1 MPDSGDAP
9 RHIPATGRSPARDWQ
24 AVIAGILAD
33 IQENGLLYASMPL
46 VAALIGYGTKLAAI
60 YMMFEP
66 IRFVGIRPPYLGWQ
80 GVIPRN
86 AERMAAIACDTLT
99 ARLLKPE
106 ELFARLEPW
115 RIALE
120 VHRPLCA
127 SVETIVREVVA
138 QQAPELWRRAPEAL
152 RQRVITRA
160 QQQAPALIEEMMTR
174 VRDDLGAVFDLKH
187 VVVSLLSRDKQLLNQ
202 MFREVGHAEFRFIRH
217 SGIYFGLL
225 IGLVQALA
233 WALTHSVW
241 IMPIFGGLTGW
252 FSDWL
257 ALKMVFRPRQPTRY
271 LGLFTWQ
278 GLFLRRRHEVATDYA
293 RLIAQRVLTPEAIMD
308 ALLTGPL
315 SDRLYAMIQREVSD
329 AVDREA
335 GLAQPFVVGA
345 VGTQQFLAVKR
356 AVAARVIETL
366 PEAMRHA
373 HGYVAEA
380 LDLENILAE
389 KMRRLTAEEFEA
401 LLRPAF
407 QQDEWILIAVGAVLG
422 FLVGELQ
429 VHIMLAFA
437 SVPH

>member
-1 MPDSGDAP
+1 M
-9 RHIPATGRSPARDWQ
+9 
-24 AVIAGILAD
+24 IAGILAD
-33 IQENGLLYASMPL
+33 VQENWLLYASMPL
-46 VAALIGYGTKLAAI
+46 VAALIGYSTKLAAI
-60 YMMFEP
+60 YMMFKP
-66 IRFVGIRPPYLGWQ
+66 VRFVGIRPPYLGWQ

-99 ARLLKPE
+99 ARLLDPQ
-106 ELFARLEPW
+106 ELFAKLEPW
-115 RIALE
+115 RVALE
-120 VHRPLCA
+120 VQQPLSA
-127 SVETIVREVVA
+127 SVETIIREVIA
-138 QQAPELWRRAPEAL
+138 QQAPELWRRAPAAL
-152 RQRVITRA
+152 RRHLVTRA
-160 QQQAPALIEEMMTR
+160 QQQAPALIEEMMSR

-187 VVVSLLSRDKQLLNQ
+187 VVVSLLSRDKRLLNR
-202 MFREVGHAEFRFIRH
+202 MFREVGHAEFRFIRR
-217 SGIYFGLL
+217 SGIYFGVVV
-225 IGLVQALA
+225 GLVQALT

-252 FSDWL
+252 LSDWL
-257 ALKMVFRPRQPTRY
+257 ALKMVFRPQQPTRY

-278 GLFLRRRHEVATDYA
+278 GLFLRRQHEVAADYA
-293 RLIAQRVLTPEAIMD
+293 RLIARQVLTPAAILD

-356 AVAARVIETL
+356 AVAAKVIETL

-373 HGYVAEA
+373 QGYVAEA
-380 LDLENILAE
+380 LDLENTLME
-389 KMRRLTAEEFEA
+389 KMKRLSADEFEA

-407 QQDEWILIAVGAVLG
+407 QQDEWILIAVGAALG

>member
-1 MPDSGDAP
+1 
-9 RHIPATGRSPARDWQ
+9 
-24 AVIAGILAD
+24 
-33 IQENGLLYASMPL
+33 MPL
-46 VAALIGYGTKLAAI
+46 VAALIGYSTKLAAI
-60 YMMFEP
+60 YMMFKP
-66 IRFVGIRPPYLGWQ
+66 VRFVGIRPPYLGWQ

-99 ARLLKPE
+99 ARLLNPE

-115 RIALE
+115 RVALE
-120 VHRPLCA
+120 VHQSLSA
-127 SVETIVREVVA
+127 SMETIIREAVA
-138 QQAPELWRRAPEAL
+138 QQAPELWRRAPAAL
-152 RQRVITRA
+152 RQHMVTRA

-187 VVVSLLSRDKQLLNQ
+187 VVVSLLSRDKRLLNQ
-202 MFREVGHAEFRFIRH
+202 MFREVGHAEFRFIRR
-217 SGIYFGLL
+217 SGVYFGLL
-225 IGLVQALA
+225 IGLVQALT

-241 IMPIFGGLTGW
+241 IMPVFGGLTGW

-278 GLFLRRRHEVATDYA
+278 GLFLRRQHEVAADYA
-293 RLIAQRVLTPEAIMD
+293 RLIAQQVLTPAAILD

-356 AVAARVIETL
+356 VVAAKVIETL
-366 PEAMRHA
+366 PAAMQHA
-373 HGYVAEA
+373 QDYVAEA
-380 LDLENILAE
+380 LDLENMLME
-389 KMRRLTAEEFEA
+389 KMRRLTADEFEA

-407 QQDEWILIAVGAVLG
+407 QQDEWILIAVGAALG

>member
-1 MPDSGDAP
+1 M
-9 RHIPATGRSPARDWQ
+9 
-24 AVIAGILAD
+24 IAGILAD

-217 SGIYFGLL
+217 SGI
-225 IGLVQALA
+225 
-233 WALTHSVW
+233 
-241 IMPIFGGLTGW
+241 
-252 FSDWL
+252 
-257 ALKMVFRPRQPTRY
+257 
-271 LGLFTWQ
+271 
-278 GLFLRRRHEVATDYA
+278 
-293 RLIAQRVLTPEAIMD
+293 
-308 ALLTGPL
+308 
-315 SDRLYAMIQREVSD
+315 
-329 AVDREA
+329 
-335 GLAQPFVVGA
+335 
-345 VGTQQFLAVKR
+345 
-356 AVAARVIETL
+356 
-366 PEAMRHA
+366 
-373 HGYVAEA
+373 
-380 LDLENILAE
+380 
-389 KMRRLTAEEFEA
+389 
-401 LLRPAF
+401 
-407 QQDEWILIAVGAVLG
+407 
-422 FLVGELQ
+422 
-429 VHIMLAFA
+429 
-437 SVPH
+437 

>member
-1 MPDSGDAP
+1 M
-9 RHIPATGRSPARDWQ
+9 I
-24 AVIAGILAD
+24 IGILAD
-33 IQENGLLYASMPL
+33 IHENWLLYASMPL

-66 IRFVGIRPPYLGWQ
+66 LRFVGIRPPWLGWQ

-120 VHRPLCA
+120 GHQPLSA
-127 SVETIVREVVA
+127 SVDTIIREVVA

-152 RQRVITRA
+152 RQRVISRA
-160 QQQAPALIEEMMTR
+160 RQQAPALIEEMMTR
-174 VRDDLGAVFDLKH
+174 VRDDLATVFDLKH
-187 VVVSLLSRDKQLLNQ
+187 AVVSLLSRDKRLLNQ
-202 MFREVGHAEFRFIRH
+202 MFLEVGHAEFRFIRR

-241 IMPIFGGLTGW
+241 IIPVFGGLTGW

-257 ALKMVFRPRQPTRY
+257 ALKMVFRPKQPTRY

-278 GLFLRRRHEVATDYA
+278 GLFLRRRHEVAADYA
-293 RLIAQRVLTPEAIMD
+293 RLIAQRVLTPAAILD

-345 VGTQQFLAVKR
+345 VGTRQFLAVKR
-356 AVAARVIETL
+356 VVAAGVIEAL
-366 PEAMRHA
+366 PAAMQHA

-380 LDLENILAE
+380 LDLENMLTE
-389 KMRRLTAEEFEA
+389 KMRRLTVDEFEA

-407 QQDEWILIAVGAVLG
+407 QQDEWILIAVGAALG

-437 SVPH
+437 SVPR

>member
-1 MPDSGDAP
+1 M
-9 RHIPATGRSPARDWQ
+9 
-24 AVIAGILAD
+24 IAGVLTD
-33 IQENGLLYASMPL
+33 IHENWLLYASMPL

-66 IRFVGIRPPYLGWQ
+66 LRFVGIRPPYLGWQ

-86 AERMAAIACDTLT
+86 AERMAAIACETLT

-115 RIALE
+115 RVALE
-120 VHRPLCA
+120 VHGPLCA
-127 SVETIVREVVA
+127 SVETIIREAVA
-138 QQAPELWRRAPEAL
+138 QEAPELWQRAPAAL
-152 RQRVITRA
+152 RERVVTRA

-174 VRDDLGAVFDLKH
+174 VRDDLGTVLDLKH
-187 VVVSLLSRDKQLLNQ
+187 VVVSLLSRDKRLLNQ
-202 MFREVGHAEFRFIRH
+202 MFREVGYAEFRFIRR

-225 IGLVQALA
+225 IGLVQALT

-241 IMPIFGGLTGW
+241 IMPVFGGLTGW

-257 ALKMVFRPRQPTRY
+257 ALKMVFRPKRPTRY

-278 GLFLRRRHEVATDYA
+278 GLFLQRRDEVAADYA
-293 RLIAQRVLTPEAIMD
+293 RLIAQRVLTPEAILD
-308 ALLTGPL
+308 ALLTGPS

-335 GLAQPFVVGA
+335 GLAQPFVVAA
-345 VGTQQFLAVKR
+345 VGTQQFLAIKR
-356 AVAARVIETL
+356 AVAAKVIEML
-366 PEAMRHA
+366 PVTMQHA
-373 HGYVAEA
+373 HGYIAEA
-380 LDLENILAE
+380 LDLENLLAE
-389 KMRRLTAEEFEA
+389 KMRGLTADEFEA

-429 VHIMLAFA
+429 VRIMLAFA
-437 SVPH
+437 SLAR

>member
-1 MPDSGDAP
+1 M
-9 RHIPATGRSPARDWQ
+9 
-24 AVIAGILAD
+24 IADVLAD
-33 IQENGLLYASMPL
+33 IHENWLLYASMPL

-66 IRFVGIRPPYLGWQ
+66 LRFVGIRPPYLGWQ

-115 RIALE
+115 RVALE
-120 VHRPLCA
+120 VHLPLSA
-127 SVETIVREVVA
+127 SVDTIIREVVA
-138 QQAPELWRRAPEAL
+138 QQAPELWRRAPAAL
-152 RQRVITRA
+152 RERVVTRA

-174 VRDDLGAVFDLKH
+174 VRDDLGAVFDFRH
-187 VVVSLLSRDKQLLNQ
+187 VVVSLLSRDKRLLNQ
-202 MFREVGHAEFRFIRH
+202 MFREVGHAEFRFIRR

-241 IMPIFGGLTGW
+241 IMPVFGGLTGW

-257 ALKMVFRPRQPTRY
+257 ALKMVFRPQQPTRY

-278 GLFLRRRHEVATDYA
+278 GLFLRRRHEVAADYA
-293 RLIAQRVLTPEAIMD
+293 RLIAQRVLTPAAILD

-345 VGTQQFLAVKR
+345 VGTQQFLAMKR
-356 AVAARVIETL
+356 AVAAKVVETL
-366 PEAMRHA
+366 PATMRHA
-373 HGYVAEA
+373 HSYLAEA
-380 LDLENILAE
+380 LDLENMLTE
-389 KMRRLTAEEFEA
+389 KMRQLTVDEFEA

-407 QQDEWILIAVGAVLG
+407 QQDEWILIAAGAVLG

-429 VHIMLAFA
+429 VHVMLAFA